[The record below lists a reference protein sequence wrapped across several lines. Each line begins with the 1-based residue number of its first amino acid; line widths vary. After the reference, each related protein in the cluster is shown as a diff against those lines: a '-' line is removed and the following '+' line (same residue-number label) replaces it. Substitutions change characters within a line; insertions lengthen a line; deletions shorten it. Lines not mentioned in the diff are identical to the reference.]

1 MSILTCGACSHVTQR
16 PDNYQPNHPT
26 IPVILSTA
34 AKISACSAPQL
45 NPLSF
50 PPCQTLC
57 MTDFK
62 SLRLQVLPQILHV
75 HLMAC
80 LQTGYYPL
88 LPTILCISRT
98 GSWISLVGPA
108 WLLWYSAAVAGQ
120 ITSAVRI
127 RKIGVTN
134 IMVLLQFI

>member
-1 MSILTCGACSHVTQR
+1 
-16 PDNYQPNHPT
+16 
-26 IPVILSTA
+26 
-34 AKISACSAPQL
+34 
-45 NPLSF
+45 
-50 PPCQTLC
+50 

-62 SLRLQVLPQILHV
+62 SFRLHVLPQILHV
-75 HLMAC
+75 HLMAS

-88 LPTILCISRT
+88 LPTILCVSRT

-108 WLLWYSAAVAGQ
+108 WLLWYSAAAMAGQ